1 MYDVDLFVIG
11 AGSGGVR
18 AARMAAALGAKVV
31 IAEDRYLGGTCVN
44 VGCVPKKLYAYAA
57 HYAADFADSA
67 GFGWKIPEPAFH
79 WPTLR
84 DNKKTEIQ
92 RLNGI
97 YRNLLEKAGVRIIN
111 AKASL
116 VDAHTVKFGEDTLSA
131 RYILIATGGWPYL
144 PEFKGKDLVLTS
156 NEIFDID
163 TLPERLLVVGGG
175 YIAVEFAGIFSGLGS
190 KTTLSYRGARV
201 LREFDDD
208 VVKHFTQETSKY
220 LTLLEKSQISEVTS
234 NPGGSLDVLME
245 GGQSL
250 QVDAVLFATGRKA
263 NIQGLGLENTAVELD
278 VKGNIS
284 VDDSFRTNEPSVYA
298 LGDVVGRMALT
309 PVALAEGMF
318 IADHLFGS
326 RQRTMSYQNIPT
338 AVFCQPNIATVG
350 LTETQAREQAGEI
363 TVFES
368 DFRHL
373 RHTLSGR
380 NERTYMK
387 IIVNK
392 ATDKVLGMHMVG
404 ADAGEIIQG
413 FAAAMI
419 AGITK
424 RQLDSTLGIHPTA
437 AEEFVTMRVPR

>member
-18 AARMAAALGAKVV
+18 AARTAAALGARVA
-31 IAEDRYLGGTCVN
+31 IAEERYLGGTCVN

-67 GFGWKIPEPAFH
+67 GYGWTVPAPRFD

-111 AKASL
+111 AKVSL
-116 VDAHTVKFGEDTLSA
+116 VDAHAVKIGADILSA
-131 RYILIATGGWPYL
+131 RYILIATGGWPYV
-144 PEFKGKDLVLTS
+144 PDFKGKELVLTS
-156 NEIFDID
+156 NEIFDIAA
-163 TLPERLLVVGGG
+163 LPERLLVVGGG

-190 KTTLSYRGARV
+190 TTTLSYRGNEV
-201 LREFDDD
+201 LRSFDAD
-208 VVKHFTQETSKY
+208 VSKHFMQEASKY
-220 LTLLEKSQISEVTS
+220 LTLLGKTQVAAVTA
-234 NPGGSLDVLME
+234 NPAGCLDVLME
-245 GGQSL
+245 GGQGL
-250 QVDAVLFATGRKA
+250 QVDAVLYATGRKA
-263 NIQGLGLENTAVELD
+263 NTLGLGLENTGVQLD
-278 VKGNIS
+278 KDGNIA
-284 VDDSFRTNEPSVYA
+284 VDDSFRTAEPSIFA

-326 RQRTMSYQNIPT
+326 RQRTLSYQNIPT

-350 LTETQAREQAGEI
+350 LTEAQAREQVGELS
-363 TVFES
+363 VYES

-387 IIVNK
+387 IIVDA

-413 FAAAMI
+413 FAAAMV

-424 RQLDSTLGIHPTA
+424 RQLDATLGIHPTA
-437 AEEFVTMRVPR
+437 SEEFVTMRVPR